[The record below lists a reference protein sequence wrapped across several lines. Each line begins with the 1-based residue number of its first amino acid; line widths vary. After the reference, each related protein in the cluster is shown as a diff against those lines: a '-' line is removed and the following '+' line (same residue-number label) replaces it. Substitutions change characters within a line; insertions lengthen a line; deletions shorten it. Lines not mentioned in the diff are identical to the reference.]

1 MIAPANIFFIPNP
14 NFMGEQE
21 ASLLVRAND
30 SIDKFTWGSCDVSPA
45 NAGDGGISK
54 EMRPIGHT
62 LTRLDVGCGISREI
76 GHQAARHQHL
86 FSQIYRNQTDLRVR
100 SLQNVR

>member
-45 NAGDGGISK
+45 NAGDGGIQK

-62 LTRLDVGCGISREI
+62 VTLLDVGCWMLDVGCWMLDAGLSP
-76 GHQAARHQHL
+76 HL
-86 FSQIYRNQTDLRVR
+86 H
-100 SLQNVR
+100 